1 MKVQL
6 PAARTKVA
14 IRAFHLTEIQTS
26 MKLRIISASRR
37 TDIPAFH
44 AGWFLDRIN
53 AGWCAVPNPFNSKQ
67 VSRVELTPEDT
78 VLVFWTRWASPFMKV
93 VDELERRR
101 YRFYFQYTVVGY
113 PTEIDPH
120 SPQLDKAIRAFRALA
135 ARIGPQ
141 RIIWRYDPI
150 LLSSAT
156 DHDYHLRNFTA
167 IADAL
172 RESTSRVVVSIVDP
186 YDKAARRLGE
196 LARTHPDYV
205 LEEYQEHRDGPLF
218 RQLAEIA
225 TRRGLEI
232 TSCAE
237 EIDLTH
243 LGIAAGK
250 CIDDGLIRD
259 LFGVDVGGKKDKGQR
274 AACGC
279 VESRD
284 IGMYDSCLFGCAYCY
299 ATRSFDV
306 AKRQLADRQPGSE
319 SLVGNYRAPERANS
333 TAGGVEV
340 APPLQG
346 SLDL

>member
-1 MKVQL
+1 LRSVR
-6 PAARTKVA
+6 PAHEAAVA
-14 IRAFHLTEIQTS
+14 A
-26 MKLRIISASRR
+26 
-37 TDIPAFH
+37 
-44 AGWFLDRIN
+44 
-53 AGWCAVPNPFNSKQ
+53 
-67 VSRVELTPEDT
+67 
-78 VLVFWTRWASPFMKV
+78 
-93 VDELERRR
+93 
-101 YRFYFQYTVVGY
+101 
-113 PTEIDPH
+113 
-120 SPQLDKAIRAFRALA
+120 AIRAFRALA